1 MGPYKSFNLNY
12 VLSEKERQEIDV
24 EDLPGPLRQL
34 FQSKEEIDA
43 AQAPL
48 RRVQEA
54 LRVKPGVNAFLA
66 L

>member
-34 FQSKEEIDA
+34 FQSKEEIDG
-43 AQAPL
+43 
-48 RRVQEA
+48 RRHCYDGYREHFV
-54 LRVKPGVNAFLA
+54 
-66 L
+66 